1 QIGHMKKALCKLVRS
16 LKDNDKINQPM
27 KTLIAILLWFIL
39 LMMCWPVALA
49 LIFILPIIWLLL
61 LPFRIVGFTLELV
74 FKLISSILLL
84 PFKLLK
90 VA

>member
-1 QIGHMKKALCKLVRS
+1 MKKAFCKLVRS
-16 LKDNDKINQPM
+16 LNDNDQINQPM

-90 VA
+90 IT

>member
-1 QIGHMKKALCKLVRS
+1 MKKALCKLVRS

>member
-1 QIGHMKKALCKLVRS
+1 MK
-16 LKDNDKINQPM
+16 I
-27 KTLIAILLWFIL
+27 LIAILLWFIL

-61 LPFRIVGFTLELV
+61 LPFRIAGFTLELIL
-74 FKLISSILLL
+74 KLISSILLL

>member
-1 QIGHMKKALCKLVRS
+1 
-16 LKDNDKINQPM
+16 M

>member
-1 QIGHMKKALCKLVRS
+1 MKKAFCKLVRS
-16 LKDNDKINQPM
+16 LKDNEKINQPM

-39 LMMCWPVALA
+39 LIMCWPVALA

-74 FKLISSILLL
+74 FKLISSILFL

>member
-1 QIGHMKKALCKLVRS
+1 MKKAFCKLVRS
-16 LKDNDKINQPM
+16 LNDNDKINQPM
-27 KTLIAILLWFIL
+27 KTLIAIVLWFIL

>member
-1 QIGHMKKALCKLVRS
+1 M
-16 LKDNDKINQPM
+16 
-27 KTLIAILLWFIL
+27 IAILLWFIL

-61 LPFRIVGFTLELV
+61 LPFRIVGFTLELI